1 MELNR
6 PAVIPALLTPF
17 DPDGNLDEP
26 ALREHVDYI
35 VEAGVDALMPC
46 GTTGEGALLSEQE
59 LIEVVR
65 AVVAAAGGRVPVLA
79 HVGRPGTAPTLQAAR
94 RAIDEGAEAVAA
106 VVPYYYPV
114 DGDQIRAHYA
124 TLVEGVEAP
133 VYAYTIP
140 ANTHN
145 ELEPSLLERLAEDG
159 VAGLKDSTK
168 SPERHREYVAAAR
181 NAGDSFRLFDG
192 TAALVLESLKQ
203 GTAGAVLA
211 AANLHPELCVS
222 LVAAFR
228 AGDEDEAQRRQEELT
243 EAEASLERSG
253 PILAMLKRAVSER
266 MQERGVSYG
275 AELRGPLGSG
285 GRVTVA

>member
-17 DPDGNLDEP
+17 DPDGKLDEA
-26 ALREHVDYI
+26 ALRDHVDYI

-46 GTTGEGALLSEQE
+46 GTTGEGALLSEDE
-59 LIEVVR
+59 LTGVTR
-65 AVVAAAGGRVPVLA
+65 AVVAAAAGRVPVLA

-94 RAIDEGAEAVAA
+94 SALAEGAEAVAA

-124 TLVEGVEAP
+124 TLADGVDAP

-140 ANTHN
+140 SNTHN
-145 ELEPSLLERLAEDG
+145 ELDASLIEKLADDG
-159 VAGLKDSTK
+159 IVGLKDSTK
-168 SPERHREYVAAAR
+168 SLERHREYAAAAR
-181 NAGDSFRLFDG
+181 PLGDSFGLFDG
-192 TAALVLESLKQ
+192 SASLVLDSLKEQ
-203 GTAGAVLA
+203 SAGAVLA

-228 AGDEDEAQRRQEELT
+228 AGDEDEAQRLQDELT
-243 EAEASLERSG
+243 EAEAALERSG
-253 PILAMLKRAVSER
+253 PMLTVLKQAVSAH
-266 MQERGVSYG
+266 MHERGTTYG
-275 AELRGPLGSG
+275 PDLRGPLGSG
-285 GRVTVA
+285 GRVTVG

>member
-17 DPDGNLDEP
+17 DAEGNLDEA
-26 ALREHVDYI
+26 ALRDHIDYI

-46 GTTGEGALLSEQE
+46 GTTGEGALLSEDE
-59 LIEVVR
+59 LTQVVG
-65 AVVAAAGGRVPVLA
+65 AVVPAAGGRVPVLA
-79 HVGRPGTAPTLQAAR
+79 HIGRPGTAPTLQAAR
-94 RAIDEGAEAVAA
+94 RALEVGAEAVAA

-124 TLVEGVEAP
+124 TLAEGIDAP

-145 ELEPSLLERLAEDG
+145 ELDVSLIEKLADDG
-159 VAGLKDSTK
+159 IVGLKDSTK
-168 SPERHREYVAAAR
+168 SLERHREYAAAAR
-181 NAGDSFRLFDG
+181 PLGDSFGLFDG
-192 TAALVLESLKQ
+192 SASLVLDSLRE
-203 GTAGAVLA
+203 GSAGAVLA

-222 LVAAFR
+222 LLKAYTS
-228 AGDEDEAQRRQEELT
+228 GDEDDAQRLQGELT
-243 EAEASLERSG
+243 EAEASIERQG
-253 PILAMLKRAVSER
+253 PLLASLKRAVSEHMR
-266 MQERGVSYG
+266 ERGVSYG

-285 GRVTVA
+285 GRVTVG